1 MICHRKLNL
10 RTTFRRFKSTKSL
23 NKLVVWGQNPFSL
36 ILKLSSM
43 GSPCIGNIK
52 RYEKVTLG
60 ISMRGEFPPAKI
72 PGGIIAG
79 GYRGHTIARN
89 SARRARTLL
98 QKLRVRIIT
107 RSRFVSTWWIPAVYP
122 HLVYTE
128 MSSEKTNTVHGN
140 AKLVLCA
147 SGDSEAG
154 VRGSTGWNLDRP
166 CAPPHFWTSRLY
178 DAV

>member
-1 MICHRKLNL
+1 MDLSQEVEFTNVISAAQINEVIKLAI
-10 RTTFRRFKSTKSL
+10 
-23 NKLVVWGQNPFSL
+23 VWGRNPFSL

-43 GSPCIGNIK
+43 GSPCIGNIS
-52 RYEKVTLG
+52 RYEKVTAG
-60 ISMRGEFPPAKI
+60 ISMRGEFPPAKS
-72 PGGIIAG
+72 PGGGLIAG

-89 SARRARTLL
+89 SARRARTVL

-166 CAPPHFWTSRLY
+166 CAPPHF
-178 DAV
+178 